1 MFKTLCLTAT
11 VALAHAIESKP
22 RFEPTIDVKELA
34 QISTQAAN
42 EAALALLD
50 QMEEAADNASQAAAA
65 ELSKATAGA
74 DDVTAAAV
82 AVGPGISHEASPE
95 IEEILKM
102 LDINNN
108 GKVSWTE
115 MITAVN
121 ALASMLNFKISA
133 TGKGEL
139 KYMWTLVDTDFD
151 NEITTSEVEAILK
164 KAPIIDKLNAWA
176 SKVLK
181 VGQQ

>member
-1 MFKTLCLTAT
+1 
-11 VALAHAIESKP
+11 
-22 RFEPTIDVKELA
+22 
-34 QISTQAAN
+34 
-42 EAALALLD
+42 
-50 QMEEAADNASQAAAA
+50 MEEAADNASQAAAA
-65 ELSKATAGA
+65 ELNKASSGVEPAEA
-74 DDVTAAAV
+74 VPVAAPV
-82 AVGPGISHEASPE
+82 VVGPGISHESSPE
-95 IEEILKM
+95 IDEILKM

-121 ALASMLNFKISA
+121 ALADMLNFKISA

-151 NEITTSEVEAILK
+151 GEITNSEVEAILK
-164 KAPIIDKLNAWA
+164 KAPIVDKLNAWA

>member
-1 MFKTLCLTAT
+1 
-11 VALAHAIESKP
+11 
-22 RFEPTIDVKELA
+22 
-34 QISTQAAN
+34 
-42 EAALALLD
+42 
-50 QMEEAADNASQAAAA
+50 
-65 ELSKATAGA
+65 
-74 DDVTAAAV
+74 
-82 AVGPGISHEASPE
+82 
-95 IEEILKM
+95 M

-121 ALASMLNFKISA
+121 ALANMLNFKISA

-151 NEITTSEVEAILK
+151 GEITLTEVEAILK